1 MITEDMALRLD
12 HTLDHIFALLR
23 EGNLDDLKGA
33 LSDLESDLAVTP
45 VTGSPATESAL
56 AGLRRKAERNAA
68 CLKGAARGLR
78 SARRRIAEVRAAA
91 TGLGAYDAQ
100 GQRLETAAAIA
111 RINRRF

>member
-1 MITEDMALRLD
+1 MITEDLARRLEGS
-12 HTLDHIFALLR
+12 LDRIYALLR
-23 EGNLDDLKGA
+23 DGNLAELRSALAHLEADLGSAHVPGA
-33 LSDLESDLAVTP
+33 P
-45 VTGSPATESAL
+45 VSEMAL

-68 CLKGAARGLR
+68 CLKGSARGLR

-100 GQRLETAAAIA
+100 GQRLDEATTTA